1 MNIRQA
7 VLSDVDT
14 IRYIS
19 ERTISEIYPHYYSE
33 GAVKFFLEHHSEAH
47 IINDI
52 KNNRVFL
59 CLNAA
64 QKDIGTITIKNNEI
78 CRLFVLPSCQGKG
91 YGTELLQFA
100 EKKIAAQY
108 STIILDASLPAK
120 KIYLKRGYKDV
131 SFHIIPTGNR
141 DFLCYDVME
150 KEVYKSQNLDC

>member
-1 MNIRQA
+1 MKIRQA
-7 VLSDVDT
+7 VLVDIDT

-19 ERTISEIYPHYYSE
+19 ERTISEIYPHYYPE

-59 CLNAA
+59 CLNDA
-64 QKDIGTITIKNNEI
+64 QQAIGTVTIKGNEI

-91 YGTELLQFA
+91 YGTEMLRFA
-100 EKKIAAQY
+100 EQEISARY

-120 KIYLKRGYKDV
+120 KISLRRGYKDV
-131 SFHIIPTGNR
+131 SFHIIPTGNH

-150 KEVYKSQNLDC
+150 KQGEKTESFG